1 MLYFILKSL
10 HVLGALL
17 FLGVGLG
24 SAWYKLRASTSG
36 DPKVVAWAS
45 REIVL
50 ADWLFTV
57 PSALIMPI
65 TGLWLASLMKMP
77 WTRGFV
83 AVGVAG
89 FVVAGGLWL
98 PAVWLQ
104 LRMKRLANDAA
115 VAGELPGPEYRRL
128 MRIWMVLGVPAFVIS
143 VGLIW
148 VMVAKW
154 SPAFLR

>member
-1 MLYFILKSL
+1 MLYLVLKTL

-24 SAWYKLRASTSG
+24 SAWYKLRASHSG

-50 ADWLFTV
+50 ADWLFTA

-65 TGLWLASLMKMP
+65 TGLWLAHLMGMP

-83 AVGVAG
+83 AVGVIG
-89 FVVAGGLWL
+89 FAVAGCLWL
-98 PAVWLQ
+98 PAVWIQ
-104 LRMKRLANDAA
+104 LRMKRLATEAEARD
-115 VAGELPGPEYRRL
+115 ELPGPEFRRL
-128 MRIWMVLGVPAFVIS
+128 ERVWIALGVPAFVVA

-154 SPAFLR
+154 APGFLR